1 MSAEDNLALVHRF
14 LDEVVNTGNLDA
26 IDTLFATDHMAHYPG
41 FPSIHGQEA
50 WKQLVAAYYSAFPDI
65 HTTFEDEMAMGD
77 KVVVRY
83 TVRATHQGAF
93 MNMPATGKPV
103 KYSGIAIFRIANGK
117 IVEQW
122 QEADVMGLMQQ
133 LGEST
138 SQTVTE
144 PLGRRE
150 TETLQH
156 QREVTPPIEEVR

>member
-1 MSAEDNLALVHRF
+1 MSTEDNLALIHRF

-26 IDTLFATDHMAHYPG
+26 ARTLFAPNHVAHFAG
-41 FPSIHGQEA
+41 FPAAQGYED
-50 WKQLVAAYYSAFPDI
+50 WKQLTTMSYSAFPDI

-83 TVRATHQGAF
+83 TVGATHKEAF
-93 MNMPATGKPV
+93 MNIPATGKQV
-103 KYSGIAIFRIANGK
+103 KYSGIAIFRIAGGK

-122 QEADVMGLMQQ
+122 QEADVMGLLQQ

-150 TETLQH
+150 TEGLQY
-156 QREVTPPIEEVR
+156 QRELTPPIEEIS

>member
-50 WKQLVAAYYSAFPDI
+50 WKQLIAAYYSAFPDI

-83 TVRATHQGAF
+83 TVRATHTGPF
-93 MNMPATGKPV
+93 MNIPATGKSV
-103 KYSGIAIFRIANGK
+103 TYTGIAIFHIADGK

-122 QEADVMGLMQQ
+122 QEADQLGLMQQ
-133 LGEST
+133 LDESA
-138 SQTVTE
+138 SRPVTE
-144 PLGRRE
+144 PLGRRQ
-150 TETLQH
+150 TETLRQ
-156 QREVTPPIEEVR
+156 QMDVTAPGEEVR